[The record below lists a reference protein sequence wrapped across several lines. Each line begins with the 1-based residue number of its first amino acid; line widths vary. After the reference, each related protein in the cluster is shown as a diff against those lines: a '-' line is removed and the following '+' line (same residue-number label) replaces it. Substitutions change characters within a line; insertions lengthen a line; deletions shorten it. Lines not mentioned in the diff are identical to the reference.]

1 MIWYRCHALVISF
14 MIPISIVLITVFSV
28 LARNFA
34 IYTSETCITSSSTYD
49 FGPSNICKIIIGF
62 IVVMWIVAIMA
73 KIIYKILEKIDV
85 KRNKI
90 KR

>member
-1 MIWYRCHALVISF
+1 MSNKAKARVISF

-28 LARNFA
+28 LARTLE
-34 IYTSETCITSSSTYD
+34 IYTSETYISSSSTYD